1 MERLLRCLPVCQ
13 LKHVGG
19 GALQD
24 FIMNLLDECAKVGI
38 TDISETIPDIAW
50 HEGGNKTV
58 EDTLT
63 RAVETGTHTF
73 GQKPALI
80 LILLPGN
87 GKQSHCLQ

>member
-1 MERLLRCLPVCQ
+1 
-13 LKHVGG
+13 VGY
-19 GALQD
+19 ALQD
-24 FIMNLLDECAKVGI
+24 FIINLLDECPKVGI
-38 TDISETIPDIAW
+38 TDISETIPEIAW

-63 RAVETGTHTF
+63 RAVETGAHTF

-87 GKQSHCLQ
+87 GKQSQPPLVSLSLRLIQLLHNLG